1 MRQTAKYKR
10 IFRDTV
16 QAFSVG
22 IYERETVYIKHLGI
36 CDQVELEDV
45 KISYFEKAK
54 ARGIP
59 TEEDMLQY
67 LRGEGG
73 WTDEDD
79 QKISELE
86 GYIERLNYNKRNLYL
101 KSQLDHQ
108 DKLVAKAREELQKKI
123 QEKLDLVGNTCE
135 SYAEKRCTD
144 YYIIRSFYYDNQF
157 IKPIFL
163 EESFDDV
170 SSQELRTVSTIYSN
184 VFEAFSDYNFQKLVL
199 EDFYNPMMN
208 LCESTMEFFGKPI
221 TFLTHYQLR
230 LMVYT
235 KMFKNILQ
243 SEEEI
248 PVEMRNDPE
257 RLMDWARNP
266 KGRERA
272 KETLAKAE
280 GGGAGIFGATK
291 DDLKSLG
298 VDSDDP
304 GNVSLHEAVK
314 KKGGSL
320 SMEDL
325 MKLSG
330 LE

>member
-184 VFEAFSDYNFQKLVL
+184 VFEAFSDYNFQKL
-199 EDFYNPMMN
+199 
-208 LCESTMEFFGKPI
+208 K
-221 TFLTHYQLR
+221 
-230 LMVYT
+230 
-235 KMFKNILQ
+235 
-243 SEEEI
+243 
-248 PVEMRNDPE
+248 
-257 RLMDWARNP
+257 
-266 KGRERA
+266 
-272 KETLAKAE
+272 
-280 GGGAGIFGATK
+280 
-291 DDLKSLG
+291 
-298 VDSDDP
+298 
-304 GNVSLHEAVK
+304 
-314 KKGGSL
+314 
-320 SMEDL
+320 
-325 MKLSG
+325 
-330 LE
+330 